1 MTSPVMTVIKI
12 TIENCVSPG
21 FGKDHSNDSCAYNI
35 KVNKEIKIEDYS
47 FKITN

>member
-21 FGKDHSNDSCAYNI
+21 FGKDHSNDPRASNI
-35 KVNKEIKIEDYS
+35 RVNKEIKSEDYR